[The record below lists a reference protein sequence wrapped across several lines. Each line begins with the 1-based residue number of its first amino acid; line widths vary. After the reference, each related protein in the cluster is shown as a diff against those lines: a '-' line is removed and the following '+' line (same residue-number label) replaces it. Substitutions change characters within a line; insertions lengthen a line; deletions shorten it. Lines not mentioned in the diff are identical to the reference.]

1 MNMKHKR
8 VMVTGLAT
16 ILFTFFSIK
25 VFAGTKATIAILN
38 QFHFDI
44 NDPVSNTMR
53 KIAWGMV
60 KGLHWLVKGLED
72 VVYNINNALGGFF
85 TSEQIQALQSK
96 IILIALALI
105 VLLILFIGIMNM
117 IKPQQVTTIISN
129 LIIGVVVAIA
139 IPTLL
144 SEAYNFSTQA
154 IAYINSDANGSLQ
167 KMSDR
172 ILIDNITDVTRY
184 ETEGFKSTTL
194 KYKNNFLLSGNP
206 DKISE
211 IDATE
216 LVDPENMK
224 KPEVWSNKIVE
235 KNGKQELKEL
245 SSGKIGFVDAPI
257 LSGYYYRWKFDWLNI
272 FSTLLVTGTALILS
286 SIKIA
291 RLLYELAI
299 HQVMTQIVALLDV
312 MTAQRLKKCIQMLV
326 ATFVTL
332 IAVFFMLQVFIIGMT
347 YISNVTNP
355 ILRLILMVALAW
367 SVIDGPNL
375 FEQILGVD
383 AGINGALKTVYGL
396 KAAGGIMT
404 GAMAVMG
411 GRGALEAIK
420 AQGIIGSAKSVVSK
434 TGGVMGTL
442 GGVAAGAVAGA
453 RENSQRVSDIK
464 SGFAGQ
470 TAEKAS
476 TIKSTP
482 DISSAANTE
491 MNVKTSSSPS
501 SPLTS
506 GLASFMDK
514 SESPTTTTAHVRDI
528 NPEKSI
534 PIAKTP
540 SGISQNSFVPPE
552 ASGVSETPAAPEP
565 TITSAVAVPPH
576 ATTNKKKDELPGT
589 IGAYIGSA
597 ISARVKQSTPVTSAR
612 RAYALTKGSTQQRGN
627 KIVATEEKAQR
638 IMSEGEGIP
647 HREAIKQAK
656 REMREEKKDA
666 GEGIPWVHQEQDA
679 ERSQQ
684 LHKESE
690 NKK

>member
-96 IILIALALI
+96 TILIALALI
-105 VLLILFIGIMNM
+105 VLIILFIGIMNM

-154 IAYINSDANGSLQ
+154 ITYINSDANGSLQ

-272 FSTLLVTGTALILS
+272 FSTLLVTGAALILS

-332 IAVFFMLQVFIIGMT
+332 VAVFFMLQVFIIGMT

-420 AQGIIGSAKSVVSK
+420 AQGLIGSAKSVVSK
-434 TGGVMGTL
+434 SGGVMGTL
-442 GGVAAGAVAGA
+442 GGVAAGALAGA

-464 SGFAGQ
+464 SGFAAQ
-470 TAEKAS
+470 AVEKTS
-476 TIKSTP
+476 NIKSTP
-482 DISSAANTE
+482 DISSAANIE
-491 MNVKTSSSPS
+491 KDVKTSSSPS

-514 SESPTTTTAHVRDI
+514 SVSESPTTTTAHVGGL
-528 NPEKSI
+528 NSEKMS
-534 PIAKTP
+534 
-540 SGISQNSFVPPE
+540 SGISHNSFVSPE
-552 ASGVSETPAAPEP
+552 TSGVSETPAATEP
-565 TITSAVAVPPH
+565 SIASTVDAPLH
-576 ATTNKKKDELPGT
+576 ATANKKKDDLPGT

-597 ISARVKQSTPVTSAR
+597 ISAKVKQSTPVTSAR
-612 RAYALTKGSTQQRGN
+612 RAYSLTKGTAQQHGN

-638 IMSEGEGIP
+638 IMSEGEGISR
-647 HREAIKQAK
+647 REAIKQAK

-666 GEGIPWVHQEQDA
+666 GESIPWVQQEQAA